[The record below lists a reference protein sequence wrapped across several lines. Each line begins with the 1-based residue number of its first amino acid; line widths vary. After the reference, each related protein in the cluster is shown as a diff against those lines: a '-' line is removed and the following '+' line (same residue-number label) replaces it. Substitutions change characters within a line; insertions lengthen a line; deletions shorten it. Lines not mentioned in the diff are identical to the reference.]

1 MISNLKKYNVNEDMY
16 NKKIIN
22 DIIYDENK
30 YIVSEFK
37 NYLFDEN
44 NDFLKRFYYLH
55 ESINRL
61 PKINYYYET
70 YTLFPPVYFCL
81 DDLVKIMIKNVKR
94 KKKYLEMIEEMEDN
108 NDNSFKKEEKKEF
121 KQIINPKDIS
131 NTMTFDPSTINNIE
145 INSFLNQNEN
155 DNNNLKDFD
164 QIVNFILNDN
174 ENESIVDNKK
184 NKKNNSHEKK
194 NSFIN
199 NNDNSLF
206 SLNLDLENKKNKEED
221 LRGNIIK
228 KIDHSQKTIIPKI
241 GKILEVKKLN
251 FQNLNQE
258 INKENNNQTSNK
270 KKENKPHLIKNNS
283 NNKSCKINYSDRH
296 KKTIENL
303 KSENKNITIKKTII
317 KKSPVK
323 KILINKKLNEQIP
336 ISERM
341 SSSKKE
347 IKTNDKDKLNKSIE
361 KMMKMIKYSQTSSR
375 SVTNNSK
382 IKSKTQN
389 KAKKLEIETNSKKKS
404 KKIISNKSITKLEE
418 KEDKK
423 SNIKIYNV

>member
-30 YIVSEFK
+30 HIVSEFK
-37 NYLFDEN
+37 NYLLWDEN
-44 NDFLKRFYYLH
+44 SDFLKRFYYLH

-184 NKKNNSHEKK
+184 NKKNNSNEKK

-228 KIDHSQKTIIPKI
+228 KNRSFSKDY
-241 GKILEVKKLN
+241 
-251 FQNLNQE
+251 
-258 INKENNNQTSNK
+258 
-270 KKENKPHLIKNNS
+270 
-283 NNKSCKINYSDRH
+283 YS
-296 KKTIENL
+296 
-303 KSENKNITIKKTII
+303 
-317 KKSPVK
+317 
-323 KILINKKLNEQIP
+323 
-336 ISERM
+336 
-341 SSSKKE
+341 
-347 IKTNDKDKLNKSIE
+347 
-361 KMMKMIKYSQTSSR
+361 
-375 SVTNNSK
+375 
-382 IKSKTQN
+382 
-389 KAKKLEIETNSKKKS
+389 
-404 KKIISNKSITKLEE
+404 
-418 KEDKK
+418 
-423 SNIKIYNV
+423 